1 MGNTLLAQEIWELL
15 LHEKWERDRSFS
27 RFFLHSLSLSLSLT
41 LCYEWRMVQDFVFEN
56 CR

>member
-1 MGNTLLAQEIWELL
+1 MKSGKETGVFL
-15 LHEKWERDRSFS
+15 D
-27 RFFLHSLSLSLSLT
+27 FFYSLSLT

>member
-1 MGNTLLAQEIWELL
+1 MKSGKETGVFL
-15 LHEKWERDRSFS
+15 D
-27 RFFLHSLSLSLSLT
+27 FFYTHSLSLSLT

>member
-1 MGNTLLAQEIWELL
+1 MKSGKETGVFL
-15 LHEKWERDRSFS
+15 DSFY
-27 RFFLHSLSLSLSLT
+27 SLSLSLT